1 MFWRTVLVAAFACF
15 FLAVPDV
22 DLLLLSLLHH
32 RSILTHSALPAVIP
46 FLLRR
51 RIGLM
56 PTAGALIGLH
66 VHLICDALSPA
77 VGFGQV
83 WLPAPFK
90 TPLGA
95 LSPLWLIVNAGFCFA
110 LAQAICRRRM
120 PGLSGAVM
128 VALTGGV
135 IGVLY
140 GLLNERSVLSAA
152 VCLIFPGLLAL
163 AIRQRLRKAPSGA

>member
-1 MFWRTVLVAAFACF
+1 MFWRTVLLAAFACL
-15 FLAVPDV
+15 FLATPDV

-32 RSILTHSALPAVIP
+32 RSILTHSVLPAAIP

-51 RIGLM
+51 RIGLV

-90 TPLGA
+90 APLGG
-95 LSPLWLIVNAGFCFA
+95 LSPVWLAGNAA
-110 LAQAICRRRM
+110 LCLFLALAICRRQM
-120 PGLSGAVM
+120 PGMAGPIAVM
-128 VALTGGV
+128 LASGG
-135 IGVLY
+135 IGALY

-152 VCLIFPGLLAL
+152 VCLILPGLLGL
-163 AIRQRLRKAPSGA
+163 SIRRRLRTPPA